1 MPDLNTYNMA
11 VELGKKKD
19 EVNQA
24 LVVTGTTSGLAA
36 IGNAL
41 NTTGKF
47 TGKRVFNTT
56 TGILVIAAGG
66 GAAAIWKNSGT
77 GATEHTPV

>member
-11 VELGKKKD
+11 TELAKKKD
-19 EVNQA
+19 EVNA
-24 LVVTGTTSGLAA
+24 GLVVTGTTPGLSA

-56 TGILVIAAGG
+56 TGILVIAGG
-66 GAAAIWKNSGT
+66 SAASAVWKNCGT
-77 GATEHTPV
+77 GATEHTPA